1 MAGLDLHGFTAPVDQ
16 YGGLYQVASDMNK
29 RNAERQAAKDKASAN
44 QASMAKFLVD
54 YTNPKDH
61 LTGTLYDPII
71 TKGYSDI
78 LQEGT
83 KLIQSNPSLT
93 TDMLL
98 TALAPKVGQLSTY
111 SEKAKTINDNIKLG
125 LQGIGENSGYD
136 KFKLEAAAKKK
147 AFLDD
152 NGQMKDLQLVDPNIN
167 YVTQAV
173 KDNPFD
179 VTNNK
184 GIDEWLK
191 SENRFINSNK
201 VKQYNSRDGYDLKE
215 VKTNAYSWAV
225 PNVDNMGVNDKTF
238 VPAYD
243 EVMDDGKKLMHDFS
257 DGKGGVVAAPVR
269 MVKEP
274 LFKSIMSNSSGTADW
289 VRGQVLQ
296 HIKDYKDEN
305 GNPIDINSPQANN
318 MARAILY
325 DELKTRG
332 LGGMEDVVENKPA
345 QTKNYNTTNVNLPND
360 KNDGQII
367 DLYKNTFDIVNSS
380 KKDGNMSFTSIPSKA
395 QDILLGK
402 VRDMLGDTKKQ
413 ITPSDLYMKVDKD
426 GRLLVV
432 TYGDKPSLV
441 TGVDENGK
449 LVPNQQFKNNT
460 PLITVNPEDLNIEI
474 NKDIKNATRAETK
487 TQKGTKIP
495 LSKKN
500 PLGLDL

>member
-1 MAGLDLHGFTAPVDQ
+1 MPLDLHGFTAPVDQ

-29 RNAERQAAKDKASAN
+29 RNAERQAAKDKAAAN

-98 TALAPKVGQLSTY
+98 TALAPLVGKLSEY

-136 KFKLEAAAKKK
+136 KLKLEAMAKKK

-152 NGQMKDLQLVDPNIN
+152 NGQIKDLQTIDPTIN
-167 YVTQAV
+167 YVIQTV

-191 SENRFINSNK
+191 NENRVINSTK
-201 VKQYNSRDGYDLKE
+201 VKNENDRGGYELKN

-225 PNVDNMGVNDKTF
+225 PDVNGMGVNDRTF
-238 VPAYD
+238 VPAFN
-243 EVMDDGKKLMHDFS
+243 EAMDNGKKLMHDFPN
-257 DGKGGVVAAPVR
+257 GNGGVVTAPVR
-269 MVKEP
+269 MVQEP
-274 LFKSIMSNSSGTADW
+274 LFKRIMGNSPGTADW

-332 LGGMEDVVENKPA
+332 LGGMEDVVDTKPT
-345 QTKNYNTTNVNLPND
+345 QVKNTTNLNTGNKKEDNTWIPPYLDDLKTNAKNNLVPLD
-360 KNDGQII
+360 ATMSKALTKDGVSPDLLGIQNGQWKPIYFKRNKDGSILRQGDEENGTPII
-367 DLYKNTFDIVNSS
+367 DEMRSQPLTNNQMILVLGGQAGVKQKNLEMVKRPQGGS
-380 KKDGNMSFTSIPSKA
+380 A
-395 QDILLGK
+395 
-402 VRDMLGDTKKQ
+402 
-413 ITPSDLYMKVDKD
+413 
-426 GRLLVV
+426 
-432 TYGDKPSLV
+432 
-441 TGVDENGK
+441 
-449 LVPNQQFKNNT
+449 
-460 PLITVNPEDLNIEI
+460 
-474 NKDIKNATRAETK
+474 TK
-487 TQKGTKIP
+487 TKGKY
-495 LSKKN
+495 
-500 PLGLDL
+500 D